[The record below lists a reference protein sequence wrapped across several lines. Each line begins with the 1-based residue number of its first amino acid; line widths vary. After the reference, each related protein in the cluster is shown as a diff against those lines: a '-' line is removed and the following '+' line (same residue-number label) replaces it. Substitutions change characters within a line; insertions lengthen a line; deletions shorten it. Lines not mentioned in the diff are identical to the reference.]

1 MSLRLSPFVFLF
13 LSLLSFVFAATTSKI
28 VTSADGTKIYAD
40 ATGDPKKQSIVF
52 VHGFALS
59 GVVFDR
65 FFANKRLANYYLVR
79 YDMRGHG
86 RSDKP
91 ATADAHTSIRYSQDF
106 TAVMNGFGLKK
117 PIFVGWY
124 VPPSAI
130 HKTPLLTLDSQESC
144 GQPSY
149 LAAIITDIVA
159 NNDVLPIAGAV
170 ALDGSPGINADIIP
184 TIASPFLLNTLP
196 AFNGNDD
203 VTAALATRQSFV
215 DGLFK
220 DPAKVDFSIKA
231 QYLGQTVVQPPAVS
245 ALVSMRPQDPTKL
258 FAAGDAGKLPLQVL
272 FGTSDRMVVADGVVS
287 TFAPHFGN
295 KLYVSKV
302 DGGHALFDDNPEGMI
317 DQLTWFVQKVTT
329 GTSPR
334 SIIYAREH

>member
-13 LSLLSFVFAATTSKI
+13 LSFLSFVSAATTSKI

-106 TAVMNGFGLKK
+106 TAVMDGFGLKK

-130 HKTPLLTLDSQESC
+130 NKTPLLTFDPQESC
-144 GQPSY
+144 GQVSHPHTRVLSP
-149 LAAIITDIVA
+149 

-170 ALDGSPGINADIIP
+170 ALDGSPGISADIIP

-215 DGLFK
+215 DGLFQ

-287 TFAPHFGN
+287 IFAPHFKD

-302 DGGHALFDDNPEGMI
+302 AGGHALFDDNPEGMI

-334 SIIYAREH
+334 SVIYAREH

>member
-1 MSLRLSPFVFLF
+1 MLHISAASPSVRDLILNAQPTMSLRLSPFVFLF
-13 LSLLSFVFAATTSKI
+13 LSFLSFVSAATTSKI

-106 TAVMNGFGLKK
+106 TAVMDGFGLKK
-117 PIFVGWY
+117 PIFVGW
-124 VPPSAI
+124 SLA
-130 HKTPLLTLDSQESC
+130 
-144 GQPSY
+144 
-149 LAAIITDIVA
+149 AAIITDIVA

-170 ALDGSPGINADIIP
+170 ALDGSPGISADIIP

-215 DGLFK
+215 DGLFQ

-287 TFAPHFGN
+287 IFAPHFKD

-302 DGGHALFDDNPEGMI
+302 AGGHALFDDNPEGMI

-334 SIIYAREH
+334 SVIYAREH

>member
-1 MSLRLSPFVFLF
+1 MSLRLSSFVFLF
-13 LSLLSFVFAATTSKI
+13 LSFLSFVSAATTSKI

-91 ATADAHTSIRYSQDF
+91 ATADAHTSIRYSEDF

-117 PIFVGWY
+117 PVFVGWQ
-124 VPPSAI
+124 VSQHNADAVDVHAELTI
-130 HKTPLLTLDSQESC
+130 H
-144 GQPSY
+144 PSY
-149 LAAIITDIVA
+149 PAAIITDIVA

-170 ALDGSPGINADIIP
+170 ALDGSPGISADIIP

-203 VTAALATRQSFV
+203 VTAALAIRQSFV
-215 DGLFK
+215 DGLFR
-220 DPAKVDFSIKA
+220 DPSKVDFSIKA
-231 QYLGQTVVQPPAVS
+231 QYLGQTVVQPPAIS

-258 FAAGDAGKLPLQVL
+258 FAAGDAGKLSLQVL
-272 FGTSDRMVVADGVVS
+272 FGTSDSMVVADGVVS
-287 TFAPHFGN
+287 TFAPHFKD
-295 KLYVSKV
+295 KLFVSKV
-302 DGGHALFDDNPEGMI
+302 AGGHALFDDNPEGMI
-317 DQLTWFVQKVTT
+317 DQLTWFVQKVTV
-329 GTSPR
+329 SAL
-334 SIIYAREH
+334 SCYS

>member
-1 MSLRLSPFVFLF
+1 MSLRLSSFVFLF
-13 LSLLSFVFAATTSKI
+13 LSFLSFVSAATTSKI

-91 ATADAHTSIRYSQDF
+91 ATADAHTSIRYSEDF

-117 PIFVGWY
+117 PVFVGWY
-124 VPPSAI
+124 VP
-130 HKTPLLTLDSQESC
+130 HQLDWRIVVNPRFAGALQ
-144 GQPSY
+144 
-149 LAAIITDIVA
+149 ATAIITDIVA

-170 ALDGSPGINADIIP
+170 ALDGSPGISADIIP
-184 TIASPFLLNTLP
+184 TIASPFLLSTLP

-215 DGLFK
+215 DGLFR
-220 DPAKVDFSIKA
+220 DPSKVDFSIKA
-231 QYLGQTVVQPPAVS
+231 QYLGQTVVQPPAIS

-258 FAAGDAGKLPLQVL
+258 FAAGDAGKLSLQVL
-272 FGTSDRMVVADGVVS
+272 FGTSDSMVVADGVVS
-287 TFAPHFGN
+287 TFAPHFKD
-295 KLYVSKV
+295 KLFVSKV
-302 DGGHALFDDNPEGMI
+302 AGGHALFDDNPEGMI
-317 DQLTWFVQKVTT
+317 DQLTWFVQKVTS
-329 GTSPR
+329 GTSTR
-334 SIIYAREH
+334 STIYARED